1 MINLPS
7 VLTSTNKKSPPQAPT
22 PETDSTENLQP
33 TKIGAV
39 CPFIITDR
47 PQKGKVKMAKKKSE
61 IKIPSARQLPS
72 GNWFVQLR
80 LDGQS
85 ISITKPTEEEAIA
98 EAMAVKQGIL
108 KVKKQP
114 LGEKTLTQA
123 IDLWLADNKD
133 RISPSTVRGY
143 KTCQKSG
150 FRSLMKLK
158 CKDITEAKVARAINE
173 ECRSFSAKTVTNRW
187 RFISQVL
194 TWATGE
200 HFTPQLPQIVKKDVE
215 FLDKT
220 ELDVFIKY
228 IKGRPVEIPALLAI
242 SSLRRSEIAALDWKN
257 VDLKNRWIK
266 VRGSMV
272 PGEDHKMVR
281 KDTNKNSSSRR
292 DVPII
297 DPLYDAL
304 SAVENKFGLVVP
316 QHPATVWR
324 QINEACAA
332 AGVPEVGCHGL
343 RHSFASLCHSLGI
356 PAQAAMEIG
365 GWSDR
370 TTMDRIYTH
379 VSKRDKNS
387 YQNAFTQHFVPS
399 QNNEDANESANEEKN
414 SLEPQLI

>member
-1 MINLPS
+1 MP
-7 VLTSTNKKSPPQAPT
+7 
-22 PETDSTENLQP
+22 
-33 TKIGAV
+33 
-39 CPFIITDR
+39 
-47 PQKGKVKMAKKKSE
+47 KKKNQ
-61 IKIPSARQLPS
+61 IKLPTARQLPS
-72 GNWFVQLR
+72 GNWFIQLR
-80 LDGQS
+80 IDGQS
-85 ISITKPTEEEAIA
+85 ISITKPTEKEAVA
-98 EAMAVKQGIL
+98 EAMAVKQGII

-114 LGEKTLTQA
+114 LGDKTLTQV

-150 FRSLMKLK
+150 FQSLMKIK
-158 CKDITEAKVARAINE
+158 CKDITETMIARAINE
-173 ECRSFSAKTVTNRW
+173 ECRSYTSKTVINRW

-200 HFTPQLPQIVKKDVE
+200 HFTPQLPQIVKKDVD

-220 ELDVFIKY
+220 ELDIFIKY
-228 IKGRPVEIPALLAI
+228 IKGKPVEIPALLAI

-272 PGEDHKMVR
+272 PDEDHKMVK

-304 SAVENKFGLVVP
+304 NAVENKTGPVVP

-365 GWSDR
+365 GWADR

-387 YQNAFTQHFVPS
+387 YQNAFTKHFAPS
-399 QNNEDANESANEEKN
+399 QNDENANKTANEVET
-414 SLEPQLI
+414 SLAAQQI